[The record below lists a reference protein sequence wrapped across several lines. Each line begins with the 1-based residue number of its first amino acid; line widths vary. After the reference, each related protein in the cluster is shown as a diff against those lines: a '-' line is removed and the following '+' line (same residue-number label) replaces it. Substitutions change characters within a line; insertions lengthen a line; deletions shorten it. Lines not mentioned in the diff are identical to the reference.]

1 MEDKADTF
9 KVFSVLHVHS
19 KLFVTHMKVTIVS
32 PEKTLYDDQVEGI
45 KLPGTK
51 GRFEVLKGHAPI
63 ISTLT
68 NGTVECL
75 GENPFKVNISGG
87 FVEVANDAVS
97 VCVEM

>member
-1 MEDKADTF
+1 
-9 KVFSVLHVHS
+9 
-19 KLFVTHMKVTIVS
+19 MKVTIVS
-32 PEKTLYDDQVEGI
+32 PEKTLYDGQAEGI
-45 KLPGTK
+45 KLPGTM

-75 GENPFKVNISGG
+75 GDNPYKVNISGG